1 MILIL
6 GCSFSLGWYS
16 YDGAKETPHTDY
28 CWYDEL
34 EQSYHVY
41 SHPSGGIMAYCGC
54 LNDLDTKKYSAIII
68 QETWEPRIV
77 IQEKIEY
84 YAVRPNVWQW
94 RIDNTFHNRLGGI
107 PNLQKKIA
115 KKYNFE
121 WQKGMNDWFWNI
133 EQKHRGYNLLS
144 EACASHLDYLA
155 QQTGLPTY
163 SYSFTGVKYPYK
175 YIKYLDVKPAIEQLF
190 YKKDLHNPDLHF
202 TKKGNTV
209 LGQMIKKG
217 LGDGLQ

>member
-16 YDGAKETPHTDY
+16 YDGTKETLHTDY

-34 EQSYHVY
+34 DQPYQVY
-41 SHPSGGIMAYCGC
+41 AHPGGGIMSYCGC
-54 LNDLDTKKYSAIII
+54 LESIDITKYNAIIV

-77 IQEKIEY
+77 IQQKFDY
-84 YAVRPNVWQW
+84 YEARPDVFAWTIDNAFHSKLGGLPNVQ
-94 RIDNTFHNRLGGI
+94 D
-107 PNLQKKIA
+107 KIA
-115 KKYNFE
+115 KQHNFQWQQGMSE
-121 WQKGMNDWFWNI
+121 WLWSIENHWNI
-133 EQKHRGYNLLS
+133 LVR
-144 EACASHLDYLA
+144 ACTSHLDHLA

-175 YIKYLDVKPAIEQLF
+175 YIKYLDVKPATEQLF

-202 TKKGNTV
+202 TQKGNTV

>member
-6 GCSFSLGWYS
+6 GCSFSMGWYS
-16 YDGAKETPHTDY
+16 YDGTTETMHTDY

-34 EQSYHVY
+34 DQPYQVY
-41 SHPSGGIMAYCGC
+41 AHPGGGIMSYCAC
-54 LNDLDTKKYSAIII
+54 LESVDIKKYSAIII

-77 IQEKIEY
+77 IQQKLEY
-84 YAVRPNVWQW
+84 YTSRPNVFAWT
-94 RIDNTFHNRLGGI
+94 IDNAFHNKLGGL
-107 PNLQKKIA
+107 PKVQNKIA
-115 KKYNFE
+115 KQYNFK
-121 WQKGMNDWFWNI
+121 WQQGMSDWFWQTANSWDMLT
-133 EQKHRGYNLLS
+133 R
-144 EACASHLDYLA
+144 ACASHLDHLA

-202 TKKGNTV
+202 TRKGNTV

>member
-1 MILIL
+1 M
-6 GCSFSLGWYS
+6 GWYS
-16 YDGAKETPHTDY
+16 YDGTIETMHTDY

-34 EQSYHVY
+34 DQPYQVY
-41 SHPSGGIMAYCGC
+41 AHPGGGIMSYCAC
-54 LNDLDTKKYSAIII
+54 LESVDIKKYSAIII

-77 IQEKIEY
+77 IQQKLEY
-84 YAVRPNVWQW
+84 YTSRPNVFAWT
-94 RIDNTFHNRLGGI
+94 IDNAFHNKLGGL
-107 PNLQKKIA
+107 PKVQNKIA
-115 KKYNFE
+115 NQYNFK
-121 WQKGMNDWFWNI
+121 WQQGMSDWFWQMENSWDI
-133 EQKHRGYNLLS
+133 LTK
-144 EACASHLDYLA
+144 ACASHLDHLA

-202 TKKGNTV
+202 TRKGNTV

>member
-6 GCSFSLGWYS
+6 GCSFSMGWYS
-16 YDGAKETPHTDY
+16 YDNTTETLHTDY

-34 EQSYHVY
+34 DQPYQVY
-41 SHPSGGIMAYCGC
+41 AHPGGGIMSYCAC
-54 LNDLDTKKYSAIII
+54 LESIDIKKYSAIII

-77 IQEKIEY
+77 IQKQLEY
-84 YAVRPNVWQW
+84 YTSRLNVFAWK
-94 RIDNTFHNRLGGI
+94 IDNAFHNRLGGL
-107 PNLQKKIA
+107 PKVQNKIA
-115 KKYNFE
+115 NQYNFK
-121 WQKGMNDWFWNI
+121 WQQGMSDWFWQMENSWDI
-133 EQKHRGYNLLS
+133 LTK
-144 EACASHLDYLA
+144 ACASHLDHLA

-175 YIKYLDVKPAIEQLF
+175 YIEYLDVKPAIEQLWN
-190 YKKDLHNPDLHF
+190 KKDLHNPDLHF
-202 TKKGNTV
+202 TRKGNTV

>member
-16 YDGAKETPHTDY
+16 YDGTTETLHTDY

-34 EQSYHVY
+34 DQSYQVY
-41 SHPSGGIMAYCGC
+41 AHPGGGIMSYCAC
-54 LNDLDTKKYSAIII
+54 LESIDIKKYSAIII

-77 IQEKIEY
+77 IQEKLEY
-84 YAVRPNVWQW
+84 YTSRPNVFAWT
-94 RIDNTFHNRLGGI
+94 IDNAFHNRLGGL
-107 PNLQKKIA
+107 PKVQKKIA
-115 KKYNFE
+115 KKYIFE
-121 WQKGMNDWFWNI
+121 WQKGMSDWFWAV
-133 EQKHRGYNLLS
+133 EQKHLGWDLLS
-144 EACASHLDYLA
+144 KAYVSHLDNLA

-175 YIKYLDVKPAIEQLF
+175 YIKYLDVKPATEQLF

-202 TKKGNTV
+202 TRKGNTV

-217 LGDGLQ
+217 LVDGLQ